1 MNIKYI
7 AAMSSIAL
15 LTGCATGPSMTD
27 AESCDLIGGA
37 IESLMFTF
45 NDPNATPE
53 SAGEIFTKAA
63 ADLTAASE
71 GSEGEKAQW
80 AASMSALSSYLN
92 QNISDSDGDAMLQTL
107 DALFVGFEEE
117 SVHCAE

>member
-7 AAMSSIAL
+7 AALSSLAL

-27 AESCDLIGGA
+27 AESCGLIGGA
-37 IESLMFTF
+37 IDSMMFTF
-45 NDPNATPE
+45 DDPEATPE
-53 SAGEIFTKAA
+53 SATEVFAQAA

-80 AASMSALSSYLN
+80 AASISALASYLN
-92 QNISDSDGDAMLQTL
+92 QNIADSDGDAMVQTL
-107 DALFVGFEEE
+107 DALFIGFGDEAIY
-117 SVHCAE
+117 CAD

>member
-7 AAMSSIAL
+7 AALSTLAL

-37 IESLMFTF
+37 IDSMMFTF
-45 NDPNATPE
+45 DDPEATPE
-53 SAGEIFTKAA
+53 SASEVFTKAA

-80 AASMSALSSYLN
+80 AASISALASYLN
-92 QNISDSDGDAMLQTL
+92 QNIADSDGDAMVQTL
-107 DALFVGFEEE
+107 DALFIGFGDEAI
-117 SVHCAE
+117 HCAE

>member
-7 AAMSSIAL
+7 AALSSLAL
-15 LTGCATGPSMTD
+15 LAGCATGPSMTD

-37 IESLMFTF
+37 IESMMFTF
-45 NDPNATPE
+45 DDPEATPE
-53 SAGEIFTKAA
+53 SASEVFTKAA

-80 AASMSALSSYLN
+80 AASISALASYLN
-92 QNISDSDGDAMLQTL
+92 QNIADSDGDAMVQTL
-107 DALFVGFEEE
+107 DALFIGFGEQATYCTE
-117 SVHCAE
+117 

>member
-7 AAMSSIAL
+7 AALSSLAL

-37 IESLMFTF
+37 IDSMMFTF
-45 NDPNATPE
+45 DDPEATPE
-53 SAGEIFTKAA
+53 SASVVFTKAA
-63 ADLTAASE
+63 EDLTAASE

-80 AASMSALSSYLN
+80 AASMSALASYLN
-92 QNISDSDGDAMLQTL
+92 QNIADSDGDAMVQTL
-107 DALFVGFEEE
+107 DALFVGFGDRATY
-117 SVHCAE
+117 CAK

>member
-7 AAMSSIAL
+7 AALSSLAL
-15 LTGCATGPSMTD
+15 LAGCATGPSMTD

-37 IESLMFTF
+37 IDSMMFTF
-45 NDPNATPE
+45 DDPDATPE
-53 SAGEIFTKAA
+53 SASEVFTKAA

-80 AASMSALSSYLN
+80 AASISALASYLN
-92 QNISDSDGDAMLQTL
+92 QNIEDSDGDAMLTTL
-107 DALFVGFEEE
+107 DALFVGFGDQATY
-117 SVHCAE
+117 CAE

>member
-7 AAMSSIAL
+7 AALSSLAL
-15 LTGCATGPSMTD
+15 LAGCATGPSMTD

-37 IESLMFTF
+37 IDSMMFTF
-45 NDPNATPE
+45 DDPAATPE
-53 SAGEIFTKAA
+53 SASEVFTKAA

-80 AASMSALSSYLN
+80 AASVSALASYLN
-92 QNISDSDGDAMLQTL
+92 QNIADSDGDAMIQTL
-107 DALFVGFEEE
+107 DALFVGFGDQATYCGE
-117 SVHCAE
+117 

>member
-7 AAMSSIAL
+7 AALSSLAL

-27 AESCDLIGGA
+27 VQSCDLIGGA
-37 IESLMFTF
+37 IESMMFTF
-45 NDPNATPE
+45 NDPEATPE
-53 SAGEIFTKAA
+53 SAGEVFTKAS
-63 ADLTAASE
+63 ADLTAAAE

-80 AASMSALSSYLN
+80 AASMSALASYLN

-107 DALFVGFEEE
+107 DALFVGFEEQPLYCGE
-117 SVHCAE
+117 

>member
-7 AAMSSIAL
+7 AALSSLAL

-37 IESLMFTF
+37 IDSMMFTF
-45 NDPNATPE
+45 DDPEATPE
-53 SAGEIFTKAA
+53 SASVVFTKAA
-63 ADLTAASE
+63 EDLTAASE

-80 AASMSALSSYLN
+80 AASMSALASYLT
-92 QNISDSDGDAMLQTL
+92 QNIAESDGDAMLQTL
-107 DALFVGFEEE
+107 DALFIGFGDEAI
-117 SVHCAE
+117 HCAE

>member
-7 AAMSSIAL
+7 AALSSLAL

-27 AESCDLIGGA
+27 AESCELIGGA
-37 IESLMFTF
+37 IESMMVTF
-45 NDPNATPE
+45 ESPDSTPE
-53 SAGEIFTKAA
+53 SATEVFNKAA

-80 AASMSALSSYLN
+80 AASMSALASYLN
-92 QNISDSDGDAMLQTL
+92 QNIADSDGDAMVQTL
-107 DALFVGFEEE
+107 DALFIGFAEE
-117 SVHCAE
+117 SDFCAE

>member
-7 AAMSSIAL
+7 AALSSLAL

-37 IESLMFTF
+37 IDSMMFTF
-45 NDPNATPE
+45 DDPEATPE
-53 SAGEIFTKAA
+53 SAAVVFNKAA
-63 ADLTAASE
+63 EDLTAASE

-80 AASMSALSSYLN
+80 ASSMSALASYLT
-92 QNISDSDGDAMLQTL
+92 QNIADSDGDAMLQTL
-107 DALFVGFEEE
+107 DALFIGFGDEAI
-117 SVHCAE
+117 HCAE

>member
-7 AAMSSIAL
+7 AALSSLAL

-37 IESLMFTF
+37 IDSMMFTF
-45 NDPNATPE
+45 DDPEATPE
-53 SAGEIFTKAA
+53 SASEVFTKAA

-80 AASMSALSSYLN
+80 AASISAFASYLN
-92 QNISDSDGDAMLQTL
+92 QNIADSDGDAMVQTL
-107 DALFVGFEEE
+107 DALFVGFGDQATY
-117 SVHCAE
+117 CAE

>member
-1 MNIKYI
+1 MNIKHI

-15 LTGCATGPSMTD
+15 LAGCATGPSMTD

-37 IESLMFTF
+37 IESMMFTF

-53 SAGEIFTKAA
+53 SAGEVFTKAA
-63 ADLTAASE
+63 ADLTAAAE

-80 AASMSALSSYLN
+80 AASMSALASYLN

-107 DALFVGFEEE
+107 DALFIGFGEQTTY
-117 SVHCAE
+117 CAE

>member
-7 AAMSSIAL
+7 AALSSLAL
-15 LTGCATGPSMTD
+15 LAGCATGPSMTD

-37 IESLMFTF
+37 IDSMMFTF
-45 NDPNATPE
+45 DDPEATPE
-53 SAGEIFTKAA
+53 SASEVFTKAA

-80 AASMSALSSYLN
+80 AASISALATYLN
-92 QNISDSDGDAMLQTL
+92 QNIADSDGDAMLQTL
-107 DALFVGFEEE
+107 DALFVGFGDK
-117 SVHCAE
+117 VIHCAE

>member
-7 AAMSSIAL
+7 AALSSLAL

-27 AESCDLIGGA
+27 EESCALIGGA
-37 IESLMFTF
+37 IDSMMYTF
-45 NDPNATPE
+45 DDPDATPE
-53 SAGEIFTKAA
+53 SATEVFTQAA

-80 AASMSALSSYLN
+80 AASMSALASYLN
-92 QNISDSDGDAMLQTL
+92 QNIADSDGDTMLQTL
-107 DALFVGFEEE
+107 DALFVGFGEQT
-117 SVHCAE
+117 VHCAE

>member
-7 AAMSSIAL
+7 AALSSLAL

-37 IESLMFTF
+37 IESMMFTF
-45 NDPNATPE
+45 DDPDATPE
-53 SAGEIFTKAA
+53 SASEVFTKAA

-80 AASMSALSSYLN
+80 AASISALASYLN
-92 QNISDSDGDAMLQTL
+92 QNIADSDGDAMVQTL
-107 DALFVGFEEE
+107 DALFIGFGDEATY
-117 SVHCAE
+117 CAE

>member
-7 AAMSSIAL
+7 AALSSLAL

-27 AESCDLIGGA
+27 AESCDLISGA
-37 IESLMFTF
+37 LNSMKFTF
-45 NDPNATPE
+45 DDPNATPE
-53 SAGEIFTKAA
+53 SATIVFTQAA

-80 AASMSALSSYLN
+80 AASMSALASYLN
-92 QNISDSDGDAMLQTL
+92 QNIADSDGDAMLQTL
-107 DALFVGFEEE
+107 DALFIGFVDEE
-117 SVHCAE
+117 VHCAQ